1 MSLSI
6 FSLSILANNPEMDY
20 FIELADT
27 PFFRLVW
34 IFLVALLVYIIY
46 FYFLDEKSS
55 ENTQSSLSTKIT
67 TFVISLMAFS
77 VIYSFI
83 LRNEYNSKTVHKMDV
98 INSPYYQSLNDL
110 DKSFVRISLMDDNA
124 DRFQNE
130 LPPMQDFNYQISLKR
145 LDELITQVKQN
156 HLINNGEK
164 PKDKNFIKNQELIK
178 TLTHPYN

>member
-20 FIELADT
+20 FIELADN
-27 PFFRLVW
+27 PFSRLVASLIFSSICIYLYFW
-34 IFLVALLVYIIY
+34 IRFKALDTAEKIVVPFMIFL
-46 FYFLDEKSS
+46 FFLFTE
-55 ENTQSSLSTKIT
+55 SLSN
-67 TFVISLMAFS
+67 
-77 VIYSFI
+77 YQ
-83 LRNEYNSKTVHKMDV
+83 NKTVHKMDV

-110 DKSFVRISLMDDNA
+110 DKSFVRISLMDDNS

-156 HLINNGEK
+156 HLMNNGEK
-164 PKDKNFIKNQELIK
+164 PKDENFIKNQELIK